1 MQISTRITF
10 AILKS
15 ASMIKFLPLKILYS
29 VEGLIRHNSQNF
41 AIDKLFFL
49 MYCFIK
55 PVSTTS
61 KSTTSSFAKFAERL
75 KELRLEN
82 NLTQEQLGIKVGL
95 THTAI
100 SYWEAGKRMPSIEA
114 VVILS
119 KFFKVSL
126 DYMVGLED

>member
-1 MQISTRITF
+1 
-10 AILKS
+10 
-15 ASMIKFLPLKILYS
+15 MI
-29 VEGLIRHNSQNF
+29 
-41 AIDKLFFL
+41 
-49 MYCFIK
+49 
-55 PVSTTS
+55 
-61 KSTTSSFAKFAERL
+61 KFAERL

-82 NLTQEQLGIKVGL
+82 NLTQEQLGIKVAL

>member
-1 MQISTRITF
+1 
-10 AILKS
+10 
-15 ASMIKFLPLKILYS
+15 MI
-29 VEGLIRHNSQNF
+29 
-41 AIDKLFFL
+41 
-49 MYCFIK
+49 
-55 PVSTTS
+55 
-61 KSTTSSFAKFAERL
+61 KFAERL

-100 SYWEAGKRMPSIEA
+100 SYWESGKRMPSIEA